1 MGVHP
6 NIRTDAQA
14 SRGIGGLF
22 WVPTIMTPT
31 LGQPA
36 ESASGVPAGG
46 ASRPT
51 GTASVGADFLSLL
64 FNLSFWAAQTGT
76 PNPLR

>member
-14 SRGIGGLF
+14 SRGIGELIE
-22 WVPTIMTPT
+22 VPSIMTPT

-36 ESASGVPAGG
+36 ESASGVPAGR
-46 ASRPT
+46 ASRST
-51 GTASVGADFLSLL
+51 DKTSVGADFLSLL
-64 FNLSFWAAQTGT
+64 FHPSVWAAQTGT
-76 PNPLR
+76 PNPLG

>member
-1 MGVHP
+1 
-6 NIRTDAQA
+6 
-14 SRGIGGLF
+14 
-22 WVPTIMTPT
+22 MTPT

-46 ASRPT
+46 ASRST
-51 GTASVGADFLSLL
+51 GKTSVGADFLSLL